1 MAKGKWLIAAGAVL
15 LAAAGISGLYFKPS
29 MKKTVLLEETGTGNA
44 YTLTVYMI
52 GDPDFPF
59 GAVACSAVLKEGETV
74 IRSQDFS
81 LHNDG
86 KVPSAEDF
94 RVTWASDGVIL
105 RAHAEES
112 DDVVITLSYQ

>member
-29 MKKTVLLEETGTGNA
+29 LKKTVLREDARAGSNQ
-44 YTLTVYMI
+44 TLTVYMI

-59 GAVACSAVLKEGETV
+59 GAVACSAVLKDGEKV
-74 IRSQDFS
+74 IASQDFS

-94 RVTWASDGVIL
+94 RITWAEDSVIL

-112 DDVVITLSYQ
+112 DDVVVTLSYQ